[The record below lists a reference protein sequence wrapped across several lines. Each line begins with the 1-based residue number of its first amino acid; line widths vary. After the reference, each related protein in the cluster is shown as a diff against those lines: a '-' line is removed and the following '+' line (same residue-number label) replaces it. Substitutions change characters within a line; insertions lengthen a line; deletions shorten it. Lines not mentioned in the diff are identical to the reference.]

1 MYGAGGEASCVVGG
15 VVGVGECLLCGA
27 LCSGVVGGAEVVEC
41 GEAEAGEVAECAV
54 DAGDGEVAVESGEV
68 DGEAVVA
75 GVCGGWL
82 VVRGWWSMC
91 GRRWWRSL
99 GPWWCL

>member
-1 MYGAGGEASCVVGG
+1 MGG

-75 GVCGGWL
+75 GVGGECSAECGEDTGGGGD
-82 VVRGWWSMC
+82 VAG
-91 GRRWWRSL
+91 G
-99 GPWWCL
+99 